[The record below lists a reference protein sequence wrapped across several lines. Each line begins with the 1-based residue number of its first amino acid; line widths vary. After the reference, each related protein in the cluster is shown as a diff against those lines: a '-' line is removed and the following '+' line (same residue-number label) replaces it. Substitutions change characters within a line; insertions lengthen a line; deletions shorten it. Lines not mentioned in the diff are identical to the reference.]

1 MNLGPATWPELAAAA
16 SPVVVLPL
24 GSCEQ
29 HGPHLPID
37 TDTRIAVALAARLAT
52 GRPELLVA
60 PPLAFGASWEHH
72 GFPGLLSLDGEL
84 LADVLVEVA
93 RSADWSTGVVLVNGH
108 GGNLQGV
115 REAVRRITSEE
126 RRVLSWWPRIADG
139 DAHAGRTETSLML
152 ALHPELVRLDR
163 AVPGWTGDLGAI
175 REHGVRAVS
184 DGGVLGDPTGAS
196 AAEGDALLDSLTA
209 DLATHYDEWRRA
221 AP

>member
-1 MNLGPATWPELAAAA
+1 MNLGPATWPELAAAPP
-16 SPVVVLPL
+16 PVIVLPL

-37 TDTRIAVALAARLAT
+37 TDTRIAVALAERLAAR
-52 GRPELLVA
+52 RPGLLVA

-84 LADVLVEVA
+84 LADVLVEIA
-93 RSADWSTGVVLVNGH
+93 RSADWSGGLVLVNGH

-115 REAVRRITSEE
+115 REAVRRITFEE
-126 RRVLSWWPRIADG
+126 RRVLSWWPHVARG

-152 ALHPELVRLDR
+152 TLHPELVRPDR
-163 AVPGWTGDLGAI
+163 AAPGWTGALEAI

-184 DGGVLGDPTGAS
+184 DGGVLGDPTGSS
-196 AAEGDALLDSLTA
+196 ATEGDDLLDSLVA
-209 DLATHYDEWRRA
+209 DLAARYDEWRRG